1 MFLKRMIQVY
11 VLRCEFTQTQNT
23 NLWLPKGKRKD
34 KLGA

>member
-23 NLWLPKGKRKD
+23 NLRLLKGKGMG